1 MALELKFILKGGD
14 FNQAGKASSKIKKV
28 LKQMNIDAKDIKR
41 IVVAVYEAEVNVV
54 AHAWGG
60 ELVSVIGE
68 NYIEITVTDK
78 GPGID
83 DIDKAME
90 AGFSTASKEVREMGF
105 GAGMGLPNIRKNTDE
120 LEISSKVGEGTTLKI
135 KNYF

>member
-1 MALELKFILKGGD
+1 M
-14 FNQAGKASSKIKKV
+14 
-28 LKQMNIDAKDIKR
+28 
-41 IVVAVYEAEVNVV
+41 

-68 NYIEITVTDK
+68 NFIEITVTDK

-105 GAGMGLPNIRKNTDE
+105 GAGMRNNF
-120 LEISSKVGEGTTLKI
+120 V
-135 KNYF
+135 